1 MLLIMKSITIHVST
15 HEALAS
21 KINNSITPDF
31 QPTLGIVFNSIQ
43 NSVEVIQKAFN
54 QFNIDMVGCTTAG
67 EIVDNQLLE
76 ESIVVLLMD
85 MNRDFYT
92 ITSVEHNDY
101 PYQNAFE
108 FGNSIKTKYENI
120 GILMMTGG
128 FGIDA
133 TSIVN
138 GIKDGIGKE
147 IPMYGGVAGD
157 DLQMKKTYAFSHNLL
172 TSSGSVLLVIDT
184 DKIEMSGLAIS
195 GWQAIGVEKTI
206 TKSKGH
212 VIYEIDNERA
222 YDVFTRYFGLTDK
235 SDSIEYLLSLQT
247 NYPLQII
254 RDTDTILRSPL
265 IMDEKEG
272 TLTLMGGI
280 NEGDKFRF
288 SNSPGFEVIEQT
300 IEEFQGLKN
309 DAPEADALILFSCK
323 GRHGALG
330 PLIED
335 EIEGLYNYWQTPM
348 IGFLS
353 YGEIG
358 NTPNGTCEFHNETCS
373 LVTLKE
379 K

>member
-1 MLLIMKSITIHVST
+1 MQSKTIHANSNTELLST
-15 HEALAS
+15 MQTA
-21 KINNSITPDF
+21 ITPNF

-43 NSVEVIQKAFN
+43 NNIAEIQAVFN

-67 EIVDNQLLE
+67 EIIDNQLLE
-76 ESIVVLLMD
+76 ASVVILLMD

-92 ITSVEHNDY
+92 ITSVEHEDA
-101 PYQNAFE
+101 PYQNAFNL
-108 FGNSIKTKYENI
+108 GAIIKNKYENI
-120 GILMMTGG
+120 GVLMMTGG

-157 DLQMKKTYAFSHNLL
+157 DLQMEKTYAFSHEKT
-172 TSSGSVLLVIDT
+172 TSNGSVLLVIDT
-184 DKIEMSGLAIS
+184 DKIAMSGLATS

-206 TKSKGH
+206 TKSEGH
-212 VIYEIDNERA
+212 VIYEINNERA
-222 YDVFTRYFGLTDK
+222 YDVFTRYFGLTDR
-235 SDSIEYLLSLQT
+235 SDSMEYLLSLQT

-254 RDTDTILRSPL
+254 RDNDTILRSPL
-265 IMDEKEG
+265 VMDQEAG
-272 TLTLMGGI
+272 TITLMGGI
-280 NEGDKFRF
+280 SQGDKFRF
-288 SNSPGFEVIEQT
+288 SNSPGFEVIDQT

-309 DAPEADALILFSCK
+309 KTPEADALILFSCK

>member
-1 MLLIMKSITIHVST
+1 MQSKTIHVNSNTELLST
-15 HEALAS
+15 MQTA
-21 KINNSITPDF
+21 ITRDF

-43 NSVEVIQKAFN
+43 NNIAEIQTIFN

-67 EIVDNQLLE
+67 EIIDNRLLE
-76 ESIVVLLMD
+76 ASVVILLMD

-92 ITSVEHNDY
+92 ITSVEHEDT
-101 PYQNAFE
+101 PYQNAFNL
-108 FGNSIKTKYENI
+108 GATIKNKYENI
-120 GILMMTGG
+120 GVLMMTGG

-147 IPMYGGVAGD
+147 IPMYGGVAAD
-157 DLQMKKTYAFSHNLL
+157 DLQMKKTYAFSHEKT
-172 TSSGSVLLVIDT
+172 TSNGSVLLVIDT
-184 DKIEMSGLAIS
+184 DKIAMSGLATS

-206 TKSKGH
+206 TKSEGH
-212 VIYEIDNERA
+212 VIYEINNERA
-222 YDVFTRYFGLTDK
+222 YDVFTRYFGLTDR
-235 SDSIEYLLSLQT
+235 SDSMEYLLSLQT

-265 IMDEKEG
+265 VMNQEAG
-272 TLTLMGGI
+272 TITLMGGI
-280 NEGDKFRF
+280 SQGDKFRF
-288 SNSPGFEVIEQT
+288 SNSPGFEVIDQT
-300 IEEFQGLKN
+300 IQEFQDLKN
-309 DAPEADALILFSCK
+309 KTPEADALILFSCK